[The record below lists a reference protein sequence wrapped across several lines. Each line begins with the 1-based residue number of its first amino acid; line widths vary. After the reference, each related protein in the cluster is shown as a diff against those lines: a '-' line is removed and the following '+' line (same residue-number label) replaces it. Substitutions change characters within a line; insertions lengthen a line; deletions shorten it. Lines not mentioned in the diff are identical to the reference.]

1 MTDISPDIF
10 RAYDIRG
17 VYPDTLD
24 EKAVRQIALAYADLL
39 PEAHTFVVGRDYR
52 GSGPALQEAV
62 VQALREKGRNV
73 IDIGTT
79 ATPVFY
85 FAIAHYKHPAGIMI
99 TGSHN
104 PKNENGLKLNKNDAF
119 PVYGEIGIYD
129 MRDQIAADKYEDFSA
144 EPTGEVIQFDPLED
158 YMEDVVG
165 RINLKKP
172 LKVVLDIGN
181 GAGADIPRRVFEKL
195 GCEVTAM
202 YEDPDP
208 DFPNHPADPYIAET
222 LVDLQKEVK
231 KQGADVGFGYDGDAD
246 RAGLVDKNGTI
257 LTGEQVLHLLTK
269 QALEAN
275 DNKGEIV
282 VEVRTSK
289 ALIEDLEKQGGD
301 VTITRAGHAYILK
314 EVMERKAI
322 FGGEITGHLYF
333 PYTYYPYDDAIFAT
347 AKLAEIVAEKDA
359 EFPAYVESLPKLVA
373 SPEIFIDSPDDVKF
387 KAIEKFVELVKEK
400 GYDFLDIDGARV
412 EMENGW
418 ALVRASNTTPTI
430 KVRFEADTEENLKQI
445 MDEIGALMKE
455 AGIELQKE

>member
-17 VYPDTLD
+17 IYPDTLN

-39 PEAHTFVVGRDYR
+39 PEADTFVVGRDYR
-52 GSGPALQEAV
+52 ASGPKLQEAA

-73 IDIGTT
+73 IDIGET
-79 ATPVFY
+79 ATPIFY
-85 FAIAHYKHPAGIMI
+85 FTITRYGHPAGIMI

-119 PVYGEIGIYD
+119 PVYGEVGIYE
-129 MRDQIAADKYEDFSA
+129 MRDKIIAGEYEDFSA
-144 EPTGEVIQFDPLED
+144 EPTGEVTQFDPIDD
-158 YMEDVVG
+158 YIEDVTG
-165 RINLKKP
+165 RVDLKRP

-195 GCEVTAM
+195 GCEVTAL

-208 DFPNHPADPYIAET
+208 DFPNHPADPYLPET
-222 LVDLQKEVK
+222 LVGLKKEVE

-246 RAGLVDKNGTI
+246 RAGLVDKNGKI

-275 DNKGEIV
+275 GNQGEIV

-289 ALIEDLEKQGGD
+289 ALIEDLEKQGAK
-301 VTITRAGHAYILK
+301 VTIAKAGHAYILK
-314 EVMERKAI
+314 EVMERQAI

-347 AKLAEIVAEKDA
+347 LKLAEIVAEKDA

-387 KAIEKFVELVKEK
+387 QAIEKFVGLVKDK
-400 GYDFLDIDGARV
+400 GYQYLDIDGARV
-412 EMENGW
+412 ELEHGW
-418 ALVRASNTTPTI
+418 ALVRASNTTPLI
-430 KVRFEADTEENLKQI
+430 KVRFEADTQENLDKI
-445 MDEIGALMKE
+445 MDEIGVLMKE
-455 AGIELQKE
+455 AGIELPKE